1 MAGPSTGAESGF
13 HDFVKGFFT
22 DAFAAA
28 RASGELRTDVSDDA
42 MVEWIRGV
50 YMMMI
55 LREDLDG
62 AREQAVVVSFLL
74 RSLTA
79 AEPTVA
85 ITAPRSQPAARPA

>member
-1 MAGPSTGAESGF
+1 M
-13 HDFVKGFFT
+13 KGFFK

-50 YMMMI
+50 YLMLI

-62 AREQAVVVSFLL
+62 EREKEMVVSFLL
-74 RSLTA
+74 RSLVPGDA
-79 AEPTVA
+79 PA
-85 ITAPRSQPAARPA
+85 IDLTERRSQPAAPKALRRKAPAARRARS